1 MDQINCYS
9 LLLFLVYTVINNNI
23 VLLVLDI
30 WSKKLILGLLL
41 AHILFKIVILI
52 NVGAVTENNLPLN
65 LNLLCFLIQIQ
76 RYLQYVE

>member
-9 LLLFLVYTVINNNI
+9 LLLFLVYTVIKNNI

-41 AHILFKIVILI
+41 AHILLKIVILI
-52 NVGAVTENNLPLN
+52 NVGAATENNLMLN
-65 LNLLCFLIQIQ
+65 VNL
-76 RYLQYVE
+76 